1 MKVVVIADDFT
12 GAAELAA
19 AAEAMGYSAEVQTE
33 FEPSSVA
40 EVIAV
45 DTDTR
50 CLPSCDADR
59 RVRAIT
65 ADVMGAGPRWIYKK
79 TDSVLRGNVRAEIEA
94 ILASAGYA
102 GALFVPANP
111 SKGRVIRD
119 SVYYVGGVPLAETSF
134 AADPVHPRRSS
145 NVSELLSAGGSM
157 PVAVSLDSPPAA
169 FRGIVVPD
177 TPDVEAVRRHAAA
190 CDDATLPAGG
200 VEFFEAVLARRSG
213 GRASPPAVEVGLPA
227 LFVCGSLAAWQ
238 RGRPLECGRCGV
250 EVLEMPSA
258 LRRAQAP
265 APEAAEEWCR
275 RVGRVVADVGCA
287 MIAIGESF
295 DRPSAASPAVLTD
308 RLTDAVARVLGQQ
321 SVSTLCVEGGATA
334 AALACRVGW
343 TRFTALP
350 APDLAGVAVLRPVSA
365 ATLRVIVKPGS
376 YPWPAQL
383 WKQLGKEM
391 V

>member
-1 MKVVVIADDFT
+1 MNVVVIADDFT

-19 AAEAMGYSAEVQTE
+19 AAAAVGYSAEVQTA
-33 FEPSSVA
+33 FEPSSDA
-40 EVIAV
+40 EVIAL

-50 CLPSCDADR
+50 CLPAGDADR

-65 ADVMGAGPRWIYKK
+65 ADVMCARPQWVYKK

-102 GALFVPANP
+102 RALFVPANP
-111 SKGRVIRD
+111 SKGRTIRD
-119 SVYYVGGVPLAETSF
+119 GTYYVADVPLAETSF
-134 AADPVHPRRSS
+134 AADPVHPRHSS
-145 NVSELLSAGGSM
+145 NVSALLLAGGSRPFAV
-157 PVAVSLDSPPAA
+157 PVDLPTAPV
-169 FRGIVVPD
+169 RGIVVPD
-177 TPDVEAVRRHAAA
+177 TPDVEAVERHAAA
-190 CDDATLPAGG
+190 CDNATLPAGG

-213 GRASPPAVEVGLPA
+213 SRASPPTTEIRLPA

-258 LRRAQAP
+258 MRWAEAP
-265 APEAAEEWCR
+265 AAEESEEWCQ
-275 RVGRVVADVGCA
+275 RVGHVVADARCG
-287 MIAIGESF
+287 MIAIGEPF
-295 DRPSAASPAVLTD
+295 DCPSAARSAVLTD
-308 RLTDAVARVLGQQ
+308 RLTDVVARVLGQQ

-334 AALACRVGW
+334 SALAKRMGW
-343 TRFTALP
+343 THFTALP
-350 APDLAGVAVLRPVSA
+350 APDLAGVAVLRPASA
-365 ATLRVIVKPGS
+365 GALRVLVKPGS
-376 YPWPAQL
+376 YAWPAQL